1 MFARSSRVPSLW
13 RVAGNLRCQS
23 STAGQQQEVISFDT
37 NVKTGIATMKLNNK
51 PVNCMALNFLKE
63 FCDKMDYLEQQ
74 KVKGLIVTSVSNNH
88 LVKCYKIKGC
98 TFLGA
103 AELVLFRA

>member
-13 RVAGNLRCQS
+13 RIAGNLRSQS
-23 STAGQQQEVISFDT
+23 SAAGQQQEVISVDT
-37 NVKTGIATMKLNNK
+37 DVKTGIATMKLNNK

-74 KVKGLIVTSVSNNH
+74 KVKGLIVTSVSDDRR
-88 LVKCYKIKGC
+88 LTWDEIIFFT
-98 TFLGA
+98 TF
-103 AELVLFRA
+103 RR